1 VSRLRVAALVTGG
14 KDSALALHR
23 VMKKGYDVKCLVTM
37 LPERDDSWIFHYPN
51 IHMTD
56 LFAEA
61 VGIPLVKAET
71 SGVKDS
77 ELEDLKRVL
86 AKLEVDAVVSGGI
99 SSQYQKRSID
109 EICQELGF
117 LHIAPLWQEDQ
128 LKLLGE
134 IISLRMETIIV
145 GVYAYGFDQTWLGR
159 RIDASAV
166 KDLKELNR
174 KYAVSLVG
182 EGGEYETLVLDAP
195 FFKKRIEL
203 VETEVFWKGES
214 GYLFVKKATLIDKK
228 KKEGGKKKF

>member
-1 VSRLRVAALVTGG
+1 MRVAALVTSG

-37 LPERDDSWIFHYPN
+37 LPKREDSWMFHYPN

-71 SGVKDS
+71 SGVKDI

-86 AKLEVDAVVSGGI
+86 AKLDVDAVVSGGI
-99 SSQYQKRSID
+99 SSQYQKKSID
-109 EICQELGF
+109 KICQELGF
-117 LHIAPLWQEDQ
+117 MHIAPLWQEDS
-128 LKLLGE
+128 LKLLEE
-134 IISLRMETIIV
+134 IISLKMETIIV
-145 GVYAYGFDQTWLGR
+145 GVYAHGFDQTWLGR
-159 RIDASAV
+159 RIDESVV

-174 KYAVSLVG
+174 KYMVSLVG
-182 EGGEYETLVLDAP
+182 EGGEYETLVLDAS

-203 VETEVFWKGES
+203 VETEKFWKGES
-214 GYLFVKKATLIDKK
+214 GYLLVKKAILKDKK
-228 KKEGGKKKF
+228 K